1 MCSHVHPRQWLRRI
15 MGMHSYTMDGVE
27 DINKIWMNQW
37 AVMGALRI
45 LHIAFDWP
53 SFIMLFSE
61 NNSISLTTNSLTNLF
76 FLLNN
81 HRLLLP
87 LLSAGPHLPPPHL
100 SMPAVSTPSKR
111 SASVTGKT
119 CVNSRGEESVELA
132 ERRWWGRLHL
142 VLSVLLRM
150 SLLPSALWLFH
161 PLTLRRR
168 LK

>member
-1 MCSHVHPRQWLRRI
+1 MFRNSEWGADGYARSDTTVDVGGIHKIRR
-15 MGMHSYTMDGVE
+15 
-27 DINKIWMNQW
+27 NQW
-37 AVMGALRI
+37 RLWLMGALYIIHHPVRWPFFNH
-45 LHIAFDWP
+45 LAFKFTKSP
-53 SFIMLFSE
+53 PHMPITHSFILF
-61 NNSISLTTNSLTNLF
+61 IQII
-76 FLLNN
+76 N

-87 LLSAGPHLPPPHL
+87 LLSAGLHLPPLHL
-100 SMPAVSTPSKR
+100 SMLAVSTPSKR

-119 CVNSRGEESVELA
+119 CVNSRREESVELA

-150 SLLPSALWLFH
+150 SSLPSALWLFH